1 MATDTTRDE
10 AIARVVESATRLG
23 VELDEREAEE
33 WVAAMETEATGGD
46 LVVDVDTG
54 VYGHRV
60 TMLDFQ
66 PEDLARFRAMAP
78 IEPIRFIPH
87 APPTTLL
94 LQHGRIDNLVPMAD
108 AQALHTAVPQPTIR
122 WYEAGHGLDQ
132 QAVWDR
138 HDWLQVQIGLD
149 ARQ

>member
-1 MATDTTRDE
+1 MATDTPRDE

-23 VELDEREAEE
+23 VELDEREAAE

-66 PEDLARFRAMAP
+66 PEDLARFREMAP
-78 IEPIRFIPH
+78 IVGFEDRPPQVLTALSISGSAAQSKINAYPADCDFFERSTS
-87 APPTTLL
+87 PPT
-94 LQHGRIDNLVPMAD
+94 RARRPARSS
-108 AQALHTAVPQPTIR
+108 PT
-122 WYEAGHGLDQ
+122 
-132 QAVWDR
+132 
-138 HDWLQVQIGLD
+138 
-149 ARQ
+149 